1 MTFQYKPGLGNAASF
16 QVAGT
21 PWVKGGID
29 ASSTPQVVRFPSVTQ
44 WVVVSNDSAA
54 GTECKI
60 GFSQEGVVE
69 SNYLTLE
76 GKQTSPRLEVKVT
89 ELWLNGGNPVSVM
102 AGLSGIDTV
111 QIDNLTL
118 SPGGTN
124 WSGSAAALVNEQ

>member
-1 MTFQYKPGLGNAASF
+1 MTFQYKPGLGNTAPY

-29 ASSTPQVVRFPSVTQ
+29 ASSTVQVVRFPTVTQ
-44 WVVVSNDSAA
+44 WVIVSNDSAA

-60 GFSQEGVVE
+60 GFSHEGVVE
-69 SNYLTLE
+69 TNYLTLE

-102 AGLSGIDTV
+102 AGLSGIDV
-111 QIDNLTL
+111 GQINNRSV
-118 SPGGTN
+118 SPSGTN
-124 WSGSAAALVNEQ
+124 WSGSLEALVNEQ